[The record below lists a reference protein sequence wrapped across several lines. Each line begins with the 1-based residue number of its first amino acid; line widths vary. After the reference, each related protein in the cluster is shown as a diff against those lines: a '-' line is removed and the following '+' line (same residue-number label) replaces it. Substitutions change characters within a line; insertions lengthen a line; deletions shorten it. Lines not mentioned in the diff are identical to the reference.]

1 MINLGSPDS
10 TSIKDVRRYLDE
22 FLMDERVI
30 GKSYWFRWF
39 LVKVII
45 LNTRPRKSAKAYKK
59 IWWKEGSPLIVLS
72 KRLFDKVTKL
82 VKFPVAL
89 AMRYGSISIFKGLK
103 ELDDKGVKNITVL
116 PLYPHYAMSSYE
128 TVVEKVKDEV
138 KTNFPHL
145 KIKTVEPFYND
156 KKYIDLLCK
165 KIKSTIS
172 KIEYDHILFSY
183 HGIPISHL
191 KISDPTNSHCYKAK
205 DCCNNHSD
213 AHKFC
218 YKHQVL
224 ETTELVIKKLKIDKN
239 KYSNAFQS
247 RLPNEAWLKPYTD
260 DELVRLAK
268 EGKKKLV
275 IVGHPYFEKI
285 KKGKIESKITNNIMF
300 INQPISKYKEL
311 KFLNYD
317 EKDVWK
323 IVFDSIKNVR
333 KNFDKF
339 YFAVFSNL

>member
-10 TSIKDVRRYLDE
+10 TSIKDVREYLDE

-191 KISDPTNSHCYKAK
+191 KISDPTNSHCYKVK
-205 DCCNNHSD
+205 DCCNNHSG

-275 IVGHPYFEKI
+275 IVTPAFVTDCLETLEEI
-285 KKGKIESKITNNIMF
+285 AMEGKEEFLEAGGESYHYVPCLNDDEDWAKL
-300 INQPISKYKEL
+300 ISK
-311 KFLNYD
+311 
-317 EKDVWK
+317 W
-323 IVFDSIKNVR
+323 S
-333 KNFDKF
+333 DK
-339 YFAVFSNL
+339 

>member
-1 MINLGSPDS
+1 MKGLLMINLGSPDS
-10 TSIKDVRRYLDE
+10 TSVKDVKKYLDE

-45 LNTRPRKSAKAYKK
+45 LNTRPKKSAKAYKK

-72 KRLFDKVTKL
+72 RRLFDKVLKL

-89 AMRYGSISIFKGLK
+89 AMRYGSISIINGLK
-103 ELDDKGVKNITVL
+103 ELEEKGVKNVTVL

-145 KIKTVEPFYND
+145 KIKTVKPFYKEKN
-156 KKYIDLLCK
+156 YIDLLCN
-165 KIKSTIS
+165 KIKATID
-172 KIEYDHILFSY
+172 KIDYDHILFSY

-191 KISDPTNSHCYKAK
+191 KISDPTNSHCYKVK
-205 DCCNNHSD
+205 NCCSVHSK
-213 AHKFC
+213 AHEFC
-218 YKHQVL
+218 YKHQVI
-224 ETTELVIKKLKIDKN
+224 ETTEAVINKLKIDKN

-268 EGKKKLV
+268 EGKKRLV
-275 IVGHPYFEKI
+275 IVTPAFVTDCLETLEEI
-285 KKGKIESKITNNIMF
+285 AMEGKEEFLEAGGESYHYVPCLNDDDDWAAL
-300 INQPISKYKEL
+300 ISKWANK
-311 KFLNYD
+311 
-317 EKDVWK
+317 
-323 IVFDSIKNVR
+323 
-333 KNFDKF
+333 
-339 YFAVFSNL
+339 

>member
-10 TSIKDVRRYLDE
+10 TSIKDVRKYLDE

-128 TVVEKVKDEV
+128 TVVEKVKYEV

-191 KISDPTNSHCYKAK
+191 KISDPTNSHCYKVK

-224 ETTELVIKKLKIDKN
+224 ETTELVVKKLKIDKN

-275 IVGHPYFEKI
+275 IVTPAFVTDCLETLEEI
-285 KKGKIESKITNNIMF
+285 AMEGKEEFLEAGGESYHYVPCLNDDDDWAKL
-300 INQPISKYKEL
+300 ISK
-311 KFLNYD
+311 
-317 EKDVWK
+317 W
-323 IVFDSIKNVR
+323 S
-333 KNFDKF
+333 DK
-339 YFAVFSNL
+339 

>member
-10 TSIKDVRRYLDE
+10 TSIKDVRKYLDE

-89 AMRYGSISIFKGLK
+89 AMRYGTISIFKGLK

-191 KISDPTNSHCYKAK
+191 KISDPTNSHCYKVK

-275 IVGHPYFEKI
+275 IVTPAFVTDCLETLEEI
-285 KKGKIESKITNNIMF
+285 AMEGKEEFLEAGGESYHYVPCLNDDDDWAKL
-300 INQPISKYKEL
+300 ISK
-311 KFLNYD
+311 
-317 EKDVWK
+317 W
-323 IVFDSIKNVR
+323 S
-333 KNFDKF
+333 DK
-339 YFAVFSNL
+339 

>member
-10 TSIKDVRRYLDE
+10 TSVKDVRKYLDE

-89 AMRYGSISIFKGLK
+89 AMRYGSISILKSLK

-172 KIEYDHILFSY
+172 KIDYDHILFSY

-191 KISDPTNSHCYKAK
+191 KISDPTNSHCYKVK
-205 DCCNNHSD
+205 DCCNNHSH

-275 IVGHPYFEKI
+275 IVTPAFVTDCLETLEEI
-285 KKGKIESKITNNIMF
+285 AMEGKEEFLEAGGESYHYVPCLNDDDDWAKL
-300 INQPISKYKEL
+300 ISK
-311 KFLNYD
+311 
-317 EKDVWK
+317 W
-323 IVFDSIKNVR
+323 S
-333 KNFDKF
+333 DK
-339 YFAVFSNL
+339 

>member
-10 TSIKDVRRYLDE
+10 TSIKDVRKYLDE

-82 VKFPVAL
+82 VNFPVAL

-165 KIKSTIS
+165 KIKGTIS

-191 KISDPTNSHCYKAK
+191 KISDPTNTHCYKVK

-275 IVGHPYFEKI
+275 IVTPAFVTDCLETLEEI
-285 KKGKIESKITNNIMF
+285 AMEGKEEFLEAGGESYHYVPCLNDDDDWAKL
-300 INQPISKYKEL
+300 ISK
-311 KFLNYD
+311 
-317 EKDVWK
+317 W
-323 IVFDSIKNVR
+323 S
-333 KNFDKF
+333 DK
-339 YFAVFSNL
+339 

>member
-1 MINLGSPDS
+1 MKGLLMINLGSPDS
-10 TSIKDVRRYLDE
+10 TSVKDVKKYLDE

-45 LNTRPRKSAKAYKK
+45 LNTRPKKSAKAYKK

-72 KRLFDKVTKL
+72 RRLFDKVLKL

-89 AMRYGSISIFKGLK
+89 AMRYGSISIINGLK
-103 ELDDKGVKNITVL
+103 ELDEKGVKNITVL

-145 KIKTVEPFYND
+145 KIKTVKPFYKEKN
-156 KKYIDLLCK
+156 YIDLLCN
-165 KIKSTIS
+165 KIKATID
-172 KIEYDHILFSY
+172 KIDYDHILFSY

-191 KISDPTNSHCYKAK
+191 KISDPTNSHCYKVK
-205 DCCNNHSD
+205 NCCSVHSK
-213 AHKFC
+213 AHEFC
-218 YKHQVL
+218 YKHQVI
-224 ETTELVIKKLKIDKN
+224 ETTEAVINKLKIDKN

-268 EGKKKLV
+268 EGKKRLV
-275 IVGHPYFEKI
+275 IVTPAFVTDCLETLEEI
-285 KKGKIESKITNNIMF
+285 AMEGKEEFLEAGGESYHYVPCLNDDDDWAAL
-300 INQPISKYKEL
+300 ISKWANK
-311 KFLNYD
+311 
-317 EKDVWK
+317 
-323 IVFDSIKNVR
+323 
-333 KNFDKF
+333 
-339 YFAVFSNL
+339 

>member
-1 MINLGSPDS
+1 MKGLLMINLGSPDS
-10 TSIKDVRRYLDE
+10 TSVKDVKKYLDE

-45 LNTRPRKSAKAYKK
+45 LNTRPKKSAKAYKK

-72 KRLFDKVTKL
+72 RRLFDKVLKL

-89 AMRYGSISIFKGLK
+89 AMRYGSISIINGLK
-103 ELDDKGVKNITVL
+103 ELDEKGVKNVTVL

-128 TVVEKVKDEV
+128 TVVEKVKEEV

-145 KIKTVEPFYND
+145 KIKTVKPFYKEKN
-156 KKYIDLLCK
+156 YIDLLCN
-165 KIKSTIS
+165 KIKATID
-172 KIEYDHILFSY
+172 KIDYDHILFSY

-191 KISDPTNSHCYKAK
+191 KISDPTNSHCYKVK
-205 DCCNNHSD
+205 NCCSVHSK
-213 AHKFC
+213 AHEFC
-218 YKHQVL
+218 YKHQVI
-224 ETTELVIKKLKIDKN
+224 ETTEAVINKLKIDKN

-268 EGKKKLV
+268 EGKKRLV
-275 IVGHPYFEKI
+275 IVTPAFVTDCLETLEEI
-285 KKGKIESKITNNIMF
+285 AMEGKEEFLEAGGESYHYVPCLNDDDDWAAL
-300 INQPISKYKEL
+300 ISKWANK
-311 KFLNYD
+311 
-317 EKDVWK
+317 
-323 IVFDSIKNVR
+323 
-333 KNFDKF
+333 
-339 YFAVFSNL
+339 

>member
-10 TSIKDVRRYLDE
+10 TSIKDVRKYLDE

-45 LNTRPRKSAKAYKK
+45 LNTRPRKSSKAYKK

-82 VKFPVAL
+82 VNFPVAL

-191 KISDPTNSHCYKAK
+191 KISDPTNSHCYKVK

-275 IVGHPYFEKI
+275 IVTPAFVTDCLETLEEI
-285 KKGKIESKITNNIMF
+285 AMEGKEEFLEAGGESYHYVPCLNDDEDWAKL
-300 INQPISKYKEL
+300 ISK
-311 KFLNYD
+311 
-317 EKDVWK
+317 W
-323 IVFDSIKNVR
+323 S
-333 KNFDKF
+333 DK
-339 YFAVFSNL
+339 

>member
-10 TSIKDVRRYLDE
+10 TSIKDVRKYLDE

-82 VKFPVAL
+82 VNFPVAL

-191 KISDPTNSHCYKAK
+191 KISDPTNSHCYKVK

-275 IVGHPYFEKI
+275 IVTPAFVTDCLETLEEI
-285 KKGKIESKITNNIMF
+285 AMEGKEEFLEAGGESYHYVPCLNDDEDWAKL
-300 INQPISKYKEL
+300 ISKWSVK
-311 KFLNYD
+311 
-317 EKDVWK
+317 
-323 IVFDSIKNVR
+323 
-333 KNFDKF
+333 
-339 YFAVFSNL
+339 

>member
-10 TSIKDVRRYLDE
+10 TSIKDVRKYLDE

-156 KKYIDLLCK
+156 KKYIDLLYK

-183 HGIPISHL
+183 HGIPVSHL
-191 KISDPTNSHCYKAK
+191 KISDPTNSHCYKVK

-224 ETTELVIKKLKIDKN
+224 ETTELVVKKLKIDKN

-268 EGKKKLV
+268 KGKKKLV
-275 IVGHPYFEKI
+275 IVTPAFVTDCLETLEEI
-285 KKGKIESKITNNIMF
+285 AMEGKEEFLEAGGESYHYVPCLNDDEDWAKL
-300 INQPISKYKEL
+300 ISKWS
-311 KFLNYD
+311 
-317 EKDVWK
+317 V
-323 IVFDSIKNVR
+323 I
-333 KNFDKF
+333 
-339 YFAVFSNL
+339 

>member
-10 TSIKDVRRYLDE
+10 TSIKDVRKYLDE

-82 VKFPVAL
+82 VNFPVAL
-89 AMRYGSISIFKGLK
+89 AMRYGSISILKGLK

-165 KIKSTIS
+165 KIKNTIS

-191 KISDPTNSHCYKAK
+191 KISDPTNTHCYKVK

-275 IVGHPYFEKI
+275 IVTPAFVTDCLETLEEI
-285 KKGKIESKITNNIMF
+285 AMEGKEEFLEAGGESYHYVPCLNDDDDWAKL
-300 INQPISKYKEL
+300 ISK
-311 KFLNYD
+311 
-317 EKDVWK
+317 W
-323 IVFDSIKNVR
+323 S
-333 KNFDKF
+333 DK
-339 YFAVFSNL
+339 

>member
-1 MINLGSPDS
+1 MKGLLMINLGSPDS
-10 TSIKDVRRYLDE
+10 TDVKDVKKYLDE

-45 LNTRPRKSAKAYKK
+45 LNTRPKKSAKAYKK

-72 KRLFDKVTKL
+72 RRLFEKVKKF
-82 VKFPVAL
+82 VKIPVAL
-89 AMRYGSISIFKGLK
+89 AMRYGSISIQKGIK
-103 ELDDKGVKNITVL
+103 ELHDFGVKEIVVL

-128 TVVEKVKDEV
+128 TVVEKVKEEV
-138 KTNFPHL
+138 RNNFPNVNL
-145 KIKTVEPFYND
+145 KIVSPFYKEKN
-156 KKYIDLLCK
+156 YINLLCN
-165 KIKSTIS
+165 KIKNTI
-172 KIEYDHILFSY
+172 KRIKYDHILFSY

-191 KISDPTNSHCYKAK
+191 KISDPTNSHCYKVNN
-205 DCCNNHSD
+205 CCSTSSD

-224 ETTELVIKKLKIDKN
+224 ETTEAVVKKLKIDKD

-268 EGKKKLV
+268 EGKKNLV
-275 IVGHPYFEKI
+275 IVTPAFVTDCLETLEEIAMEGKEEFLEAGGENYHYVPCLNDDDDWAKLLAKWS
-285 KKGKIESKITNNIMF
+285 KK
-300 INQPISKYKEL
+300 
-311 KFLNYD
+311 
-317 EKDVWK
+317 V
-323 IVFDSIKNVR
+323 
-333 KNFDKF
+333 
-339 YFAVFSNL
+339 AV

>member
-72 KRLFDKVTKL
+72 KRLFDKITKL

-191 KISDPTNSHCYKAK
+191 KISDPTNSHCYKVK

-275 IVGHPYFEKI
+275 IVTPAFVTDCLETLEEI
-285 KKGKIESKITNNIMF
+285 AMEGKEEFLEAGGESYHYVPCLNDDDDWAKL
-300 INQPISKYKEL
+300 ISK
-311 KFLNYD
+311 
-317 EKDVWK
+317 W
-323 IVFDSIKNVR
+323 S
-333 KNFDKF
+333 DK
-339 YFAVFSNL
+339 

>member
-10 TSIKDVRRYLDE
+10 TSIKDVRKYLDE

-59 IWWKEGSPLIVLS
+59 IWWKEGSHLIVLS

-191 KISDPTNSHCYKAK
+191 KISDPTNSHCYKVK

-275 IVGHPYFEKI
+275 IVTPAFVTDCLETLEEI
-285 KKGKIESKITNNIMF
+285 AMEGKEEVLEAGGESYHYVPCLNDDDDWAKL
-300 INQPISKYKEL
+300 ISK
-311 KFLNYD
+311 
-317 EKDVWK
+317 W
-323 IVFDSIKNVR
+323 S
-333 KNFDKF
+333 DK
-339 YFAVFSNL
+339 

>member
-10 TSIKDVRRYLDE
+10 TSIKDVRKYLDE

-191 KISDPTNSHCYKAK
+191 KISDPTNSHCYKVK
-205 DCCNNHSD
+205 DCCNNHSG

-275 IVGHPYFEKI
+275 IVTPAFVTDCLETLEEI
-285 KKGKIESKITNNIMF
+285 AMEGKEEFLEAGGESYHYVPCLNDDDDWAKL
-300 INQPISKYKEL
+300 ISK
-311 KFLNYD
+311 
-317 EKDVWK
+317 W
-323 IVFDSIKNVR
+323 S
-333 KNFDKF
+333 DK
-339 YFAVFSNL
+339 

>member
-10 TSIKDVRRYLDE
+10 TSIKDVRKYLDE

-72 KRLFDKVTKL
+72 KRLFDKITKL

-191 KISDPTNSHCYKAK
+191 KISDPTNSHCYKVK

-275 IVGHPYFEKI
+275 IVTPAFVTDCLETLEEI
-285 KKGKIESKITNNIMF
+285 AMEGKEEFLEAGGESYHYVPCLNDDDDWAKL
-300 INQPISKYKEL
+300 ISK
-311 KFLNYD
+311 
-317 EKDVWK
+317 W
-323 IVFDSIKNVR
+323 S
-333 KNFDKF
+333 DK
-339 YFAVFSNL
+339 

>member
-72 KRLFDKVTKL
+72 KRLFHKVTKL
-82 VKFPVAL
+82 VNFPVAL

-191 KISDPTNSHCYKAK
+191 KISDPTNSHCYKVK

-275 IVGHPYFEKI
+275 IVTPAFVTDCLETLEEI
-285 KKGKIESKITNNIMF
+285 AMEGKEEFLEAGGESYHYVPCLNDDDDWAKL
-300 INQPISKYKEL
+300 ISK
-311 KFLNYD
+311 
-317 EKDVWK
+317 W
-323 IVFDSIKNVR
+323 S
-333 KNFDKF
+333 DK
-339 YFAVFSNL
+339 

>member
-165 KIKSTIS
+165 KIKNTIS
-172 KIEYDHILFSY
+172 KIDYDHILFSY

-191 KISDPTNSHCYKAK
+191 KISDPTNSHCYKVK

-275 IVGHPYFEKI
+275 IVTPAFVTDCLETLEEI
-285 KKGKIESKITNNIMF
+285 AMEGKEEFLEAGGESYHYVPCLNDDDDWAKL
-300 INQPISKYKEL
+300 ISK
-311 KFLNYD
+311 
-317 EKDVWK
+317 W
-323 IVFDSIKNVR
+323 S
-333 KNFDKF
+333 DK
-339 YFAVFSNL
+339 

>member
-191 KISDPTNSHCYKAK
+191 KISDPTNSHCYKVK

-275 IVGHPYFEKI
+275 IVTPAFVTDCLETLEEI
-285 KKGKIESKITNNIMF
+285 AMEGKEEFLEAGGESYHYVPCLNDDDDWAKL
-300 INQPISKYKEL
+300 ISKWS
-311 KFLNYD
+311 
-317 EKDVWK
+317 EK
-323 IVFDSIKNVR
+323 
-333 KNFDKF
+333 
-339 YFAVFSNL
+339 

>member
-10 TSIKDVRRYLDE
+10 TSVKDVKKYLDE

-45 LNTRPRKSAKAYKK
+45 LNTRPKKSAKAYKK

-72 KRLFDKVTKL
+72 RRLFEKVLKL

-89 AMRYGSISIFKGLK
+89 AMRYGSISIINGLK
-103 ELDDKGVKNITVL
+103 ELDEKGVKNVTVL

-145 KIKTVEPFYND
+145 KIKTVKPFYKEKN
-156 KKYIDLLCK
+156 YIDLLCN
-165 KIKSTIS
+165 KIKATID
-172 KIEYDHILFSY
+172 KIDYDHILFSY

-191 KISDPTNSHCYKAK
+191 KISDPTNSHCYKVK
-205 DCCNNHSD
+205 NCCSVHSK
-213 AHKFC
+213 AHEFC
-218 YKHQVL
+218 YKHQVI
-224 ETTELVIKKLKIDKN
+224 ETTEAVINKLKIDKN

-268 EGKKKLV
+268 EGKKRLV
-275 IVGHPYFEKI
+275 IVTPAFVTDCLETLEEI
-285 KKGKIESKITNNIMF
+285 AMEGKEEFLEAGGESYHYVPCLNDDDDWAAL
-300 INQPISKYKEL
+300 ISKWANK
-311 KFLNYD
+311 
-317 EKDVWK
+317 
-323 IVFDSIKNVR
+323 
-333 KNFDKF
+333 
-339 YFAVFSNL
+339 

>member
-10 TSIKDVRRYLDE
+10 TSIKDVRKYLDE

-89 AMRYGSISIFKGLK
+89 AMRYGSISIFNGLK

-191 KISDPTNSHCYKAK
+191 KISDPTNSHCYKVK

-275 IVGHPYFEKI
+275 IVTPAFVTDCLETLEEI
-285 KKGKIESKITNNIMF
+285 AMEGKEEFLEAGGESYHYVPCLNDDDDWAKL
-300 INQPISKYKEL
+300 ISK
-311 KFLNYD
+311 
-317 EKDVWK
+317 W
-323 IVFDSIKNVR
+323 S
-333 KNFDKF
+333 DK
-339 YFAVFSNL
+339 

>member
-10 TSIKDVRRYLDE
+10 TSIKDVRKYLDE

-72 KRLFDKVTKL
+72 KRLFNKVTKL
-82 VKFPVAL
+82 VNFPVAL

-138 KTNFPHL
+138 KNNFPHL

-156 KKYIDLLCK
+156 KKYIDLLYK
-165 KIKSTIS
+165 KIKNTIS

-191 KISDPTNSHCYKAK
+191 KISDPTNTHCYKVK
-205 DCCNNHSD
+205 DCCNNYSD

-275 IVGHPYFEKI
+275 IVTPAFVTDCLETLEEI
-285 KKGKIESKITNNIMF
+285 AMEGKEEFLEAGGESYHYVPCLNDDDDWAKL
-300 INQPISKYKEL
+300 ISK
-311 KFLNYD
+311 
-317 EKDVWK
+317 W
-323 IVFDSIKNVR
+323 
-333 KNFDKF
+333 
-339 YFAVFSNL
+339 SN

>member
-10 TSIKDVRRYLDE
+10 TSVKDVRKYLDE

-165 KIKSTIS
+165 KIKSTIN

-191 KISDPTNSHCYKAK
+191 KISDPTNSHCYKVK

-275 IVGHPYFEKI
+275 IVTPAFVTDCLETLEEI
-285 KKGKIESKITNNIMF
+285 AMEGKEEFLEAGGESYHYVPCLNDDDDWAKL
-300 INQPISKYKEL
+300 ISK
-311 KFLNYD
+311 
-317 EKDVWK
+317 W
-323 IVFDSIKNVR
+323 S
-333 KNFDKF
+333 DK
-339 YFAVFSNL
+339 

>member
-1 MINLGSPDS
+1 MKGLLMINLGSPDS
-10 TSIKDVRRYLDE
+10 TSIKDVRKYLDE

-82 VKFPVAL
+82 VNFPVAL
-89 AMRYGSISIFKGLK
+89 AMRYGSISILKGLK

-138 KTNFPHL
+138 KSNFPHL

-165 KIKSTIS
+165 KIKNTIS

-191 KISDPTNSHCYKAK
+191 KISDPTNTHCYKVK

-213 AHKFC
+213 AHRFC

-275 IVGHPYFEKI
+275 IVTPAFVTDCLETLEEI
-285 KKGKIESKITNNIMF
+285 AMEGKEEFLEAGGESYYYVPCLNDDDDWAKL
-300 INQPISKYKEL
+300 ISK
-311 KFLNYD
+311 
-317 EKDVWK
+317 W
-323 IVFDSIKNVR
+323 S
-333 KNFDKF
+333 DK
-339 YFAVFSNL
+339 

>member
-10 TSIKDVRRYLDE
+10 TSVKDVKKYLDE

-45 LNTRPRKSAKAYKK
+45 LNTRPKKSAKAYKK

-72 KRLFDKVTKL
+72 RRLFDKVLKL

-89 AMRYGSISIFKGLK
+89 AMRYGSISIINGLK
-103 ELDDKGVKNITVL
+103 ELDEKGVKNVTVL

-145 KIKTVEPFYND
+145 KIKTVKPFYKEKN
-156 KKYIDLLCK
+156 YIDLLCN
-165 KIKSTIS
+165 KIKATID
-172 KIEYDHILFSY
+172 KIYYDHILFSY

-191 KISDPTNSHCYKAK
+191 KISDPTNSHCYKVK
-205 DCCNNHSD
+205 NCCSVHSK
-213 AHKFC
+213 AHEFC
-218 YKHQVL
+218 YKHQVI
-224 ETTELVIKKLKIDKN
+224 ETTEAVINKLKIDKN

-268 EGKKKLV
+268 EGKKRLV
-275 IVGHPYFEKI
+275 IVTPAFVTDCLETLEEI
-285 KKGKIESKITNNIMF
+285 AMEGKEEFLEAGGESYHYVPCLNDDDDWAAL
-300 INQPISKYKEL
+300 ISKWANK
-311 KFLNYD
+311 
-317 EKDVWK
+317 
-323 IVFDSIKNVR
+323 
-333 KNFDKF
+333 
-339 YFAVFSNL
+339 